1 MSFTL
6 KISDKVKT
14 RDVKFFNQ
22 FQFELK
28 YDSISSGFSLSFFFD
43 PKNQEHK
50 ELANPTTFQEVKVYY
65 FDELLLTG
73 TKLNAKFL
81 RDSKTNLCVISG
93 SSKTGVLNHS
103 QIPTDL
109 YPLQSK
115 GLNLRQIATKLLA
128 PFNIEI
134 IVDPSISSKMDKVYK
149 SSTAQENQTVAGYL
163 VEIARGKDIVI
174 THDEFGR
181 LLFTKAN
188 TEGIPILN
196 FDSTKKMFP
205 GTSFELNFNGAGMHS
220 DITVM
225 KQASATGGN
234 AGQQKIKNPYASN
247 YYSTAIK
254 TQNSGTDND
263 TLSAAQR
270 ELASELKEI
279 PLTISTDRWIVGGKI
294 LRPNNTISIIDPE
307 LYLYSKTLFF
317 IESISYT
324 GDNKSTT
331 AVLNCVLP
339 EVYNGK
345 TPKSIF

>member
-1 MSFTL
+1 
-6 KISDKVKT
+6 
-14 RDVKFFNQ
+14 
-22 FQFELK
+22 
-28 YDSISSGFSLSFFFD
+28 
-43 PKNQEHK
+43 
-50 ELANPTTFQEVKVYY
+50 
-65 FDELLLTG
+65 
-73 TKLNAKFL
+73 
-81 RDSKTNLCVISG
+81 
-93 SSKTGVLNHS
+93 
-103 QIPTDL
+103 
-109 YPLQSK
+109 
-115 GLNLRQIATKLLA
+115 
-128 PFNIEI
+128 
-134 IVDPSISSKMDKVYK
+134 
-149 SSTAQENQTVAGYL
+149 
-163 VEIARGKDIVI
+163 
-174 THDEFGR
+174 
-181 LLFTKAN
+181 
-188 TEGIPILN
+188 
-196 FDSTKKMFP
+196 
-205 GTSFELNFNGAGMHS
+205 MHS

-270 ELASELKEI
+270 ELSSELKEI